1 MPRINAATLNAL
13 KRNGEAL
20 SSLYQPRTSPP
31 MSKVVNKQR
40 ISEREDY
47 LGTLTERKMEYMRL
61 SRTSLLRT
69 LIKDVVNNDIL
80 HKAGGG

>member
-1 MPRINAATLNAL
+1 
-13 KRNGEAL
+13 
-20 SSLYQPRTSPP
+20 
-31 MSKVVNKQR
+31 MSRVVNKQR

-80 HKAGGG
+80 HKAGGGLVVKVN